1 MYTCAVPNERP
12 HAALECTGRA
22 ARQNTPAKKCNGQNN
37 RFALLGSSLLLI
49 YEGDQSYGPAN
60 ADVRLIDFAHSQMSP
75 SLDTPD
81 DGMLLGLSNID
92 RYLSNIIARK
102 PSQDETGTATPASP
116 SAAKL
121 QLVA

>member
-1 MYTCAVPNERP
+1 MQYLTSGLTLRWN
-12 HAALECTGRA
+12 ALEELLVKIRQLKSVMAKTTGLR
-22 ARQNTPAKKCNGQNN
+22 CW
-37 RFALLGSSLLLI
+37 GSSLLLI